1 LRQCARGDNVLTT
14 GGVSQVQTLTLTR
27 TGAATAGND
36 EIILTF
42 TTLTGASYTTGAIKI
57 TDSLGATQVATNIKN
72 ALMSLPN
79 HAIPSV
85 TVSVTDPIAANSFVA
100 LVTFNDPANAGTQNK
115 LKVGW
120 TGCRRAGCAPY
131 YSGVSGTAATTT
143 ATFAVTVSTAATTES
158 AVCSEHGVC
167 DTATGLCKCFH
178 GYYNE
183 NCSEQTVLV

>member
-27 TGAATAGND
+27 TGVSIAGND

-57 TDSLGATQVATNIKN
+57 TDALGADKIATNVKN

-85 TVSVTDPIAANSFVA
+85 TVGVTLSPLVIT
-100 LVTFNDPANAGTQNK
+100 VTFNDAANAGSQNA

-131 YSGVSGTAATTT
+131 YSGVVGTDATTT
-143 ATFAVTVSTAATTES
+143 ATFAVAVTTAASTES